1 MADSAKTKSEYR
13 AEAKE
18 KLAALTDDYVSSA
31 SAKIAVNVLSME
43 SVRKAKTVLAY
54 FSVGREPGALALL
67 DSLLKDGKRVCLPVC
82 TDLDENGR
90 RIEGAAPAD
99 SMEAR
104 QIKSFDD
111 LVRGAYGIPEPA
123 DGTAMVPPE
132 KIDVIILPCVACDRD
147 CRRLGHGAGYYD
159 KYLSLVKEKCV
170 TIALCYEKLLAD
182 RLPAEEHD
190 VPVDA
195 VVTED
200 TVYRWRR

>member
-54 FSVGREPGALALL
+54 FSVGREPGTLALL
-67 DSLLKDGKRVCLPVC
+67 DSLLKDGKRLCLPVC
-82 TDLDENGR
+82 TDLDETGR
-90 RIEGAAPAD
+90 RIEGAAPVD

-104 QIKSFDD
+104 QIKSFND

-123 DGTAMVPPE
+123 DGTATVPPE

-159 KYLSLVKEKCV
+159 KYLSLVREKCV